1 MLSVRGPLAVLS
13 SAFFCALIAF
23 SANSTGAEEKPKPQT
38 LFTNCN
44 VFDGKADKLAN
55 NRRVLVEGNLIKEI
69 GDKDLKG
76 AEHAKVINCAGRT
89 LMPGLIDSHVHFYLS
104 MGGGRIG
111 MENSRW
117 DLFSAMGAQAAQEW
131 FADGFTTVR
140 DMGGM
145 HDGLR
150 TVVDQ
155 GMLEGPRMY
164 LAGSTI
170 SQTSGHG
177 DTLLAGQRDPS
188 DNNLGRLG
196 LFVIADGPDE
206 VRQAVR
212 QTFSYGATIV
222 KIMMG
227 GGIAGAK
234 SPMFAPQF
242 TDEEILAAVEEA
254 NARDVY
260 VAAHIYTDEEIKR
273 ALNLG
278 VKTIEHGQFISEET
292 AMLLKEK
299 GGFISPYLASVVSD
313 EIFKH
318 PLFGNPDSFEYPRVI
333 EMRENAK
340 DFVSIMQKVRPKMVF
355 SSDIVNTSG
364 VLARQ
369 QRDHEKWV
377 FADKFGNFEALKA
390 MTSVGGELAM
400 LSGRSNPYP
409 HKLGVIEEGA
419 YADILLVDGNPLE
432 DITVI
437 GGNSNWFDAEPRAR
451 GIESIEL
458 IMKDGKIYKNTLN

>member
-1 MLSVRGPLAVLS
+1 MKRYVAAIAIAAFAVTGPALAQNED
-13 SAFFCALIAF
+13 FPI
-23 SANSTGAEEKPKPQT
+23 
-38 LFTNCN
+38 LFTNVN
-44 VFDGKADKLAN
+44 VFDGVTDGLIEDAN
-55 NRRVLVEGNLIKEI
+55 VLVVDNLI
-69 GDKDLKG
+69 
-76 AEHAKVINCAGRT
+76 AEVSTEPLAAANARIIDGGGRT

-140 DMGGM
+140 DMGGT

-150 TVVDQ
+150 TVIDQ
-155 GMLEGPRMY
+155 GLLEGPRMY

-177 DTLLAGQRDPS
+177 DTLLAGQIDPS
-188 DNNLGRLG
+188 ENNLNRLG
-196 LFVIADGPDE
+196 LFVIADGPDG
-206 VRQAVR
+206 VRRAVR
-212 QTFSYGATIV
+212 QTFSYGSTIV

-242 TDEEILAAVEEA
+242 TDEEITAAVEEA
-254 NARDVY
+254 SARDVY
-260 VAAHIYTDEEIKR
+260 VAAHIYTDQEIQR
-273 ALNLG
+273 ALRLG
-278 VKTIEHGQFISEET
+278 VKTIEHGQFISEES

-299 GGFISPYLASVVSD
+299 DAYISPFLASVVSD

-318 PLFGNPDSFEYPRVI
+318 PVFGDKNSFEYPRVI
-333 EMRENAK
+333 EMKENAK

-364 VLARQ
+364 VSARQ

-377 FADKFGNFEALKA
+377 FADKFGNFGALIA
-390 MTSVGGELAM
+390 LTSVGGELA
-400 LSGRSNPYP
+400 LESGRSNPYP

-432 DITVI
+432 DITAI
-437 GGNSNWFDAEPRAR
+437 GGNPKWFDAEPRMR
-451 GIESIEL
+451 GIDSIRL
-458 IMKDGKIYKNTLN
+458 IMKDGVIYKNTLN